1 MTDFFN
7 EFDAERWYHTFADE
21 DDNTSLVQ
29 KVGIV
34 AIFHLVDAYLPVRRK
49 GIAGAFS
56 LYHELYGD
64 KLKGGYRED
73 KRMIVRP
80 FSKMDFEAY
89 RDYIADTSPMDVVE
103 FKCMSKLSLGH
114 VSDYMF
120 GVYSPAGWYEQV
132 HRPLTTV
139 RVYLPVEELVEE
151 RKARFEDFLLQC
163 CALLRPL
170 HGAAGLGIQECHDWE
185 DYQTIE
191 YETAWAYRGVDV
203 CGPTGEKN
211 LREGYKNL
219 NWYTFLAHHWIATL
233 GTPEELKAS
242 LNDERIALLPYEW
255 GTAIRAGDWP
265 ALGKAETDP
274 KPELYVKVNNAIRS
288 LRVQDM
294 GSLHYGS
301 IAGEVRFNPLTSNL
315 WLRRFDTPQE
325 IKAVIDESGKIKTSE
340 RHVLR
345 MLSGTPCPW
354 PGIWICE
361 EEPSQGRQTF
371 MHNDLLPEVNG
382 RIVTWRL
389 VKAL

>member
-7 EFDAERWYHTFADE
+7 EFDAERWYFTFADE
-21 DDNTSLVQ
+21 DDNTLIVQ
-29 KVGIV
+29 QVGIV
-34 AIFHLVDAYLPVRRK
+34 AVFHLVDAYLPVRRK
-49 GIAGAFS
+49 GIAEAFS

-64 KLKGGYRED
+64 KLKGGYRAD

-80 FSKMDFEAY
+80 FSKMGFESY
-89 RDYIADTSPMDVVE
+89 RDYVLATSPMDVIE
-103 FKCMSKLSLGH
+103 FDCMSTLSLGH
-114 VSDYMF
+114 ASDYMF
-120 GVYSPAGWYEQV
+120 GVFSPAGWYEQV
-132 HRPLTTV
+132 HKRLTTV
-139 RVYLPVEELVEE
+139 RVYLPVKELVGEG
-151 RKARFEDFLLQC
+151 RARFESFLLKC

-185 DYQTIE
+185 DYQTLE
-191 YETAWAYRGVDV
+191 HETAWAYRGVDL
-203 CGPTGEKN
+203 CGPSEKKN

-233 GTPEELKAS
+233 GTPEELKS
-242 LNDERIALLPYEW
+242 KLNDHRIELLPYEW

-274 KPELYVKVNNAIRS
+274 TPELYVKVNNAIRS
-288 LRVQDM
+288 LRVQDI

-325 IKAVIDESGKIKTSE
+325 IKAVIDEAGNVKADE
-340 RHVLR
+340 RHFLR
-345 MLSGTPCPW
+345 MPSGTPCPW

-361 EEPSQGRQTF
+361 EEPSQGRKTF

-382 RIVTWRL
+382 QVVTWRL

>member
-1 MTDFFN
+1 MTDFFH
-7 EFDAERWYHTFADE
+7 EFNAERWYFTFADE
-21 DDNTSLVQ
+21 DDNTLLVQ
-29 KVGIV
+29 QVGIV

-49 GIAGAFS
+49 GIAEAFS
-56 LYHELYGD
+56 LYHDLYGD

-80 FSKMDFEAY
+80 FAKMDFEAY
-89 RDYIADTSPMDVVE
+89 RNYIVDTSPMDVVE
-103 FKCMSKLSLGH
+103 FKCMSRLSLGH

-132 HRPLTTV
+132 HKPLTTV
-139 RVYLPVEELVEE
+139 RAYLPVEALVGEG
-151 RKARFEDFLLQC
+151 KARFEEFLLQC

-185 DYQTIE
+185 DYQTLE
-191 YETAWAYRGVDV
+191 HETAWAYRGVDL
-203 CGPTGEKN
+203 CGPTGDKN
-211 LREGYKNL
+211 LRDGYKNL

-233 GTPEELKAS
+233 GTPEDLKAK
-242 LNDERIALLPYEW
+242 LNDDRIELLPYKW

-274 KPELYVKVNNAIRS
+274 TPELYVKVNNAIRS
-288 LRVQDM
+288 LRVQDI

-315 WLRRFDTPQE
+315 WLRRFDTQQE
-325 IKAVIDESGKIKTSE
+325 IKAVIDESGNVKADE
-340 RHVLR
+340 RHFLR
-345 MLSGTPCPW
+345 MPSGTPCPW

-361 EEPSQGRQTF
+361 EEPSQGRKTF

-382 RIVTWRL
+382 QIVTWRL

>member
-7 EFDAERWYHTFADE
+7 EFDAERWYFTFADE
-21 DDNTSLVQ
+21 DDNTLIVQ
-29 KVGIV
+29 QVGIV
-34 AIFHLVDAYLPVRRK
+34 AVFHLVDAYLPVRRK
-49 GIAGAFS
+49 GIAEALS

-64 KLKGGYRED
+64 KLKGGYRAD

-80 FSKMDFEAY
+80 FSKMGFESY
-89 RDYIADTSPMDVVE
+89 RDYVLATSPMDVIE
-103 FKCMSKLSLGH
+103 FDCMSTLSLGH
-114 VSDYMF
+114 ASDYMF
-120 GVYSPAGWYEQV
+120 GVFSPAGWYEQV
-132 HRPLTTV
+132 HKRLTTV
-139 RVYLPVEELVEE
+139 RIYLPVEELVGEG
-151 RKARFEDFLLQC
+151 RARFESFLLKC

-185 DYQTIE
+185 DYQTLE
-191 YETAWAYRGVDV
+191 HETAWAYRGVDL
-203 CGPTGEKN
+203 CGPSEKKN

-233 GTPEELKAS
+233 GTPEELKS
-242 LNDERIALLPYEW
+242 KLNDDRIELLPYEW

-274 KPELYVKVNNAIRS
+274 TPELYVKVNNAIRS
-288 LRVQDM
+288 LRVQDI

-325 IKAVIDESGKIKTSE
+325 IKAVIDEAGNVKADE
-340 RHVLR
+340 RHFLR
-345 MLSGTPCPW
+345 MPSGTPCPW

-361 EEPSQGRQTF
+361 EEPSQGRKTF

-382 RIVTWRL
+382 QVVTWRL
-389 VKAL
+389 IKAL

>member
-103 FKCMSKLSLGH
+103 FICMSKLSLGH

>member
-1 MTDFFN
+1 MTDFFS
-7 EFDAERWYHTFADE
+7 EFDAERWYFTFADE
-21 DDNTSLVQ
+21 DDNKLIVQ
-29 KVGIV
+29 QVGIV
-34 AIFHLVDAYLPVRRK
+34 AIFHLVDAYLPIRRK
-49 GIAGAFS
+49 GIAEAFT

-64 KLKGGYRED
+64 KLKGGYRGD

-80 FSKMDFEAY
+80 FSKMGFDSYLDF
-89 RDYIADTSPMDVVE
+89 ILNTSPMATVE
-103 FKCMSKLSLGH
+103 FDCMSRLSFGH
-114 VSDYMF
+114 ASDYMF
-120 GVYSPAGWYEQV
+120 GVFSPAGWYEQV
-132 HRPLTTV
+132 HKSLTTV
-139 RVYLPVEELVEE
+139 RFYLPVVELAGEG
-151 RKARFEDFLLQC
+151 KPRFESFLLNC

-185 DYQTIE
+185 DYQTLE
-191 YETAWAYRGVDV
+191 HETAWAYRGVDV
-203 CGPTGEKN
+203 CGPTGKKT

-233 GTPEELKAS
+233 GTPEELKAK
-242 LNDERIALLPYEW
+242 LNDERIQLLPYKW

-274 KPELYVKVNNAIRS
+274 TPELYVKVNNAIRS
-288 LRVQDM
+288 LRVQDV

-325 IKAVIDESGKIKTSE
+325 IKAVIDESGNVKADE
-340 RHVLR
+340 RHFLR
-345 MLSGTPCPW
+345 MPSGTPCPW

-361 EEPSQGRQTF
+361 EEPSQGRRTF
-371 MHNDLLPEVNG
+371 MHNELLPDVNG
-382 RIVTWRL
+382 QVVTWRL

>member
-7 EFDAERWYHTFADE
+7 EFDAERWYFTFADE
-21 DDNTSLVQ
+21 DDNTLLVQ
-29 KVGIV
+29 QVGIV

-49 GIAGAFS
+49 GIAEAFS
-56 LYHELYGD
+56 LYYELYGD

-80 FSKMDFEAY
+80 FAKMDFEAY
-89 RDYIADTSPMDVVE
+89 RDYIVDTSPMGVVE

-132 HRPLTTV
+132 HKPLTTV
-139 RVYLPVEELVEE
+139 RAYLPVEELVGEG
-151 RKARFEDFLLQC
+151 KARFEDFLLQC

-170 HGAAGLGIQECHDWE
+170 HGSAGLGIQECHDWE
-185 DYQTIE
+185 DYQTLE
-191 YETAWAYRGVDV
+191 HETAWAYRGVDV
-203 CGPTGEKN
+203 CGPTGKKK

-233 GTPEELKAS
+233 GTPEELKS
-242 LNDERIALLPYEW
+242 KLNDDRIELLPYEW

-274 KPELYVKVNNAIRS
+274 TPELYVKVNNAIRS
-288 LRVQDM
+288 LRVQDI

-325 IKAVIDESGKIKTSE
+325 IKAVIDEAGNVKADE
-340 RHVLR
+340 RHFLR
-345 MLSGTPCPW
+345 MPSGTPCPW

-361 EEPSQGRQTF
+361 EDPSQGRQTF

-382 RIVTWRL
+382 QIVTWRL

>member
-1 MTDFFN
+1 MNGLYIDFVLTTGS
-7 EFDAERWYHTFADE
+7 R
-21 DDNTSLVQ
+21 S
-29 KVGIV
+29 
-34 AIFHLVDAYLPVRRK
+34 
-49 GIAGAFS
+49 FS

-80 FSKMDFEAY
+80 FSKMGFEAY
-89 RDYIADTSPMDVVE
+89 RDYITDTSPMDVVE

-139 RVYLPVEELVEE
+139 RAYLPVEELVEE

-233 GTPEELKAS
+233 GSPEELKAN

-265 ALGKAETDP
+265 AQGKAETDP

-288 LRVQDM
+288 LRIQDI

-301 IAGEVRFNPLTSNL
+301 IAGEIRFNPLTSNL

-325 IKAVIDESGKIKTSE
+325 IKDVIDESGKVKTSE
-340 RHVLR
+340 RHFLR
-345 MLSGTPCPW
+345 MPSGTPCPW
-354 PGIWICE
+354 PGVWICE
-361 EEPSQGRQTF
+361 EVPSQGRRQY
-371 MHNDLLPEVNG
+371 MHNEVLPEVDG
-382 RIVTWRL
+382 KVVTWRM

>member
-1 MTDFFN
+1 MTDFFK
-7 EFDAERWYHTFADE
+7 EFAAERWYFTFADE
-21 DDNTSLVQ
+21 EDNTLLVQ
-29 KVGIV
+29 QVGIV

-49 GIAGAFS
+49 GIAEAFS

-80 FSKMDFEAY
+80 FAKMDFEAY
-89 RDYIADTSPMDVVE
+89 RDYIVGTSPMNVVE
-103 FKCMSKLSLGH
+103 FKCMSRLSLGH

-132 HRPLTTV
+132 HKPLTTV
-139 RVYLPVEELVEE
+139 RAYLPVDELVGEG
-151 RKARFEDFLLQC
+151 KARFEDFLLQC

-185 DYQTIE
+185 DYQTLE
-191 YETAWAYRGVDV
+191 HETAWAYRGVDI
-203 CGPTGEKN
+203 CGPTGDKN
-211 LREGYKNL
+211 LRKGYKNL

-233 GTPEELKAS
+233 GTPEELKTKI
-242 LNDERIALLPYEW
+242 NDERVALLPYKW

-274 KPELYVKVNNAIRS
+274 TPELYVKVNNAIRS
-288 LRVQDM
+288 LRVQDVE
-294 GSLHYGS
+294 SLHYGS

-315 WLRRFDTPQE
+315 WLRRFDTLQE
-325 IKAVIDESGKIKTSE
+325 IKAVIDESGNVKTDE
-340 RHVLR
+340 RHFLR
-345 MLSGTPCPW
+345 MPSGTPCPW

-361 EEPSQGRQTF
+361 EEPSQGRKTF
-371 MHNDLLPEVNG
+371 MHNELLPDVNG
-382 RIVTWRL
+382 QVVTWRL

>member
-7 EFDAERWYHTFADE
+7 EFDAERWYFTFADE
-21 DDNTSLVQ
+21 DDNTLIVQ
-29 KVGIV
+29 QVGIV
-34 AIFHLVDAYLPVRRK
+34 AVFHLVDAYLPVRRK
-49 GIAGAFS
+49 GIAEALS

-64 KLKGGYRED
+64 KLKGGYRAD

-80 FSKMDFEAY
+80 FSKMGFESY
-89 RDYIADTSPMDVVE
+89 RDYVLATSPMDVIE
-103 FKCMSKLSLGH
+103 FDCMSTLSLGH
-114 VSDYMF
+114 ASDYMF
-120 GVYSPAGWYEQV
+120 GVFSPAGWYEQV
-132 HRPLTTV
+132 HKRLTTV
-139 RVYLPVEELVEE
+139 RIYLPVEELVGEG
-151 RKARFEDFLLQC
+151 RARFESFLLKC

-185 DYQTIE
+185 DYQTLE
-191 YETAWAYRGVDV
+191 HETAWAYRGVDL
-203 CGPTGEKN
+203 CGPSEKKN

-233 GTPEELKAS
+233 GTPEELKS
-242 LNDERIALLPYEW
+242 KLNDDRIELLPYEW

-274 KPELYVKVNNAIRS
+274 TPELYVKVNNAIRS
-288 LRVQDM
+288 LRVQDI

-325 IKAVIDESGKIKTSE
+325 IKAVIDEAGNVKADE
-340 RHVLR
+340 RHFLR
-345 MLSGTPCPW
+345 MPSGTPCPW

-361 EEPSQGRQTF
+361 EDPSQGRKTF

-382 RIVTWRL
+382 QVVTWRL
-389 VKAL
+389 IKAL